1 MSLILDFNLWWGL
14 LGITRDILQ
23 DRIDPRANLFNL
35 VFEFSIIGFGHAHL
49 PIAGLGAAPHGPP
62 KAGANPPICDFP

>member
-1 MSLILDFNLWWGL
+1 MSLILDFNLWRGL

-35 VFEFSIIGFGHAHL
+35 AFEFSIIGFAHAHL
-49 PIAGLGAAPHGPP
+49 PMAGLGAAFHGAP
-62 KAGANPPICDFP
+62 KAGANQPICDFP